1 MAAGGVTKLSLRS
14 RRCGQRGSVVLCGFS
29 LAVLTSTSAAAD
41 EVIAVDEDPAEPAT
55 SASSTPVAP
64 PLFDCT
70 LFPMSACPW
79 SLVLEAGVGLGLAN
93 FGEDSASLREE
104 SRFVARV
111 FTTVGFVAQ
120 PLPNSNVH
128 VGPLLEW
135 AVEPSKTRTSWT
147 VSPNLRARW
156 FPFAGADFVVEAAMG
171 PQLQHFWPTSGFD
184 ALGAGTRLGA
194 MAEIASGWRGVIG
207 PWTQMAVLGDPFDDH
222 GRELRF
228 FAGIRFNLGLVAVLA
243 DEKSTRIPSSPRP

>member
-1 MAAGGVTKLSLRS
+1 MVAGGMTKLSLRS

-41 EVIAVDEDPAEPAT
+41 EVIAVDEAPAEPAT
-55 SASSTPVAP
+55 STSSTPVAP

-79 SLVLEAGVGLGLAN
+79 SLVFEAGFGLGLAN
-93 FGEDSASLREE
+93 FGEDSASFPEK

-135 AVEPSKTRTSWT
+135 AVEPSETRTSWT
-147 VSPNLRARW
+147 LSPNLRARW
-156 FPFAGADFVVEAAMG
+156 FAGPEFVVEAALG

-194 MAEIASGWRGVIG
+194 MAEIAFGWRGMIG

-228 FAGIRFNLGLVAVLA
+228 FGGLRFNLGVVLVVA
-243 DEKSTRIPSSPRP
+243 DKRNTRIPSPSR